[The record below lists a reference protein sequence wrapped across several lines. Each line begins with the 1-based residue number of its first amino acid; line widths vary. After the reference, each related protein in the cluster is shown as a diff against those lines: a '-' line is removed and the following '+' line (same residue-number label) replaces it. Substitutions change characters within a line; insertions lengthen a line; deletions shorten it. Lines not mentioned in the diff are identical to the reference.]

1 MYDRPMILNPSN
13 QLAARLQMS
22 LGALAAD
29 GKLAFASLLCAK
41 GSLVEAH
48 GLLPESFRRR
58 DASTVDSTVHFMQSS
73 LGDRLRCESGEGLL
87 QTARHHS
94 FYLLPIAED
103 FMLFAAGNR
112 TVDAGLV
119 RIASRLHAPALERL
133 LEEIKTSSPAEDP
146 NPETT
151 VLHLSWCDLEKICA
165 GDFPLLKNY
174 ALTNVPE
181 PPQTPQTLPF
191 SSRPRLL
198 SLVNLVNRP
207 ARPVP
212 PMPVF
217 SPHTLWGNPKQGNC
231 RLSINKKTCTEEPA
245 QVFK

>member
-165 GDFPLLKNY
+165 GDFPFAEKLC
-174 ALTNVPE
+174 TNECSRATADPADTPLFEPSTTSESGEPGE
-181 PPQTPQTLPF
+181 PPSPTSSAYARIF
-191 SSRPRLL
+191 STHLMGKSK
-198 SLVNLVNRP
+198 
-207 ARPVP
+207 AR
-212 PMPVF
+212 
-217 SPHTLWGNPKQGNC
+217 
-231 RLSINKKTCTEEPA
+231 
-245 QVFK
+245 